1 MLDISL
7 GLLLFVAAL
16 FLALV
21 YLLNNMLYQPLLAFM
36 DKREKSIQDDL
47 ATSDQNS
54 EEIEAAM
61 TEANDKISVA
71 KSEAA
76 KIREEAMSKAKE
88 AAASKIEESKS
99 ALESQYSAFVD
110 QLAKDKVSLKESISA
125 NLSSYQ
131 DGIQAKI
138 KNI

>member
-36 DKREKSIQDDL
+36 DKREQSIKNDL

-54 EEIEAAM
+54 EEIEAALA
-61 TEANDKISVA
+61 EANDKISAA

-76 KIREEAMSKAKE
+76 KIREEAMTKAKE
-88 AAASKIEESKS
+88 TAASKLEESKT
-99 ALESQYSAFVD
+99 ALESQYSSFMD
-110 QLAKDKVSLKESISA
+110 QLSKEKVVLKESISA
-125 NLSSYQ
+125 NLSSYR